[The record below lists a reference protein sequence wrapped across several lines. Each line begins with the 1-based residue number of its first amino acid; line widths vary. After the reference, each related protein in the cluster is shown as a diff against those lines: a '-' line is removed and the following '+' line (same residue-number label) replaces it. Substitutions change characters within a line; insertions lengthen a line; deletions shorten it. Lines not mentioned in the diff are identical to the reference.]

1 MWFDK
6 IIMIKLFPTLYD
18 YYATYTDH
26 AKSQHEL
33 ISDYYLNKIKSALL
47 EVLPGLNLI
56 CCTAIAWMGL
66 TETEAWNELSKN
78 ERDLYIEIQNSY
90 IAEIQN

>member
-18 YYATYTDH
+18 YYETYNDH
-26 AKSQHEL
+26 VESQHEL
-33 ISDYYLNKIKSALL
+33 ISDYYLDKIKGALF
-47 EVLPGLNLI
+47 EVLPGLNPI
-56 CCTAIAWMGL
+56 YCTALAWMGL
-66 TETEAWNELSKN
+66 TETEAWNELPKN

-90 IAEIQN
+90 INEIQN